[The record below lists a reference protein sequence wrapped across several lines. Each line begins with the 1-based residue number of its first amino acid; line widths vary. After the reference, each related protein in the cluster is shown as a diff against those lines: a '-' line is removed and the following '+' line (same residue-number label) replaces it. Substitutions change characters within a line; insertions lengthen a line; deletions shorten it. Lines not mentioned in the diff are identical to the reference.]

1 MWTLLKKEIVFVD
14 KKDLAYIVIICIL
27 SFLLIREFNNNITLP
42 QDVQQDNF
50 TETLP
55 KMGQ

>member
-1 MWTLLKKEIVFVD
+1 MD
-14 KKDLAYIVIICIL
+14 KKDLAYIVIIFIL
-27 SFLLIREFNNNITLP
+27 SFLLIREFNNNVILN

>member
-1 MWTLLKKEIVFVD
+1 MD
-14 KKDLAYIVIICIL
+14 KKDLFYIVIICIL
-27 SFLLIREFNNNITLP
+27 SFLLIREFNNNIILP

>member
-1 MWTLLKKEIVFVD
+1 MD

-27 SFLLIREFNNNITLP
+27 SFLLIREFNNNVISN
-42 QDVQQDNF
+42 QDIQQDNF